1 MERGG
6 EMVGDGFKAL
16 SGLTRRQGGH
26 REGGR
31 NG

>member
-1 MERGG
+1 MGSK
-6 EMVGDGFKAL
+6 MVGDGFKAL
-16 SGLTRRQGGH
+16 SGPTRRQGGR